1 MCHFHHMR
9 RYFSQIRLNKNEKY
23 LLKEIENE
31 RNERLQ
37 LNRNFRHSETE
48 REREIDARM
57 KTTKELHAL
66 VEEWTREQHDQ
77 CVSRSQQDKYIQDFG
92 HEFHKVW
99 REIECIYFKINRTK
113 TGMLREIGTPTQVE
127 NFDPP
132 VLESG
137 KFTVKLDDTETII
150 RYKVLVSY
158 ETVLSFRF
166 GYQSYEMNIRK
177 WSNKANKLEKSFDH
191 FASLMITTFD
201 QHTTQFGNTDRRGCK
216 TMYHHNTEQDKNM
229 IRYALFDVTRYI
241 GVILSEQQKTALDY
255 AAYFCKRLTFN
266 SYRSY
271 IHSLACLCIEESQL
285 RPVTQFDQVELNIT
299 TFLPNLL
306 EQVDFD

>member
-31 RNERLQ
+31 RSERLQ
-37 LNRNFRHSETE
+37 LNRNFRHSENE
-48 REREIDARM
+48 REREIDARV
-57 KTTKELHAL
+57 KTTKELQAL

-77 CVSRSQQDKYIQDFG
+77 CASRTQQDRYIQDFG
-92 HEFHKVW
+92 QEFHRVW
-99 REIECIYFKINRTK
+99 RDIECIYNRMDRTK
-113 TGMLREIGTPTQVE
+113 TGMREPDTSHAE
-127 NFDPP
+127 NLDPP

-137 KFTVKLDDTETII
+137 KFTVKFDDIETII
-150 RYKVLVSY
+150 RYKVLASY

-177 WSNKANKLEKSFDH
+177 WSNKANYWEMAFDH

-201 QHTTQFGNTDRRGCK
+201 QHTTQFGNTDHRGCK
-216 TMYHHNTEQDKNM
+216 TVYRHNTEQDMNM
-229 IRYALFDVTRYI
+229 IRYALLDVTRYI
-241 GVILSEQQKTALDY
+241 EVILSEQQKTALDY

-266 SYRSY
+266 SYRAY
-271 IHSLACLCIEESQL
+271 IHSLACLCIEESQI
-285 RPVTQFDQVELNIT
+285 RPLTQFDQVELNIT
-299 TFLPNLL
+299 TFSPNLL
-306 EQVDFD
+306 EQVEFD